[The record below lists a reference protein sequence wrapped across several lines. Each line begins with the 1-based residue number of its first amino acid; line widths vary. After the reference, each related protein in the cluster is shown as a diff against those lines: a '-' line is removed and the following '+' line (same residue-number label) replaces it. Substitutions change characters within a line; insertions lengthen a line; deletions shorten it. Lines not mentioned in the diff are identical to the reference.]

1 MLPRRGESAQA
12 RRSIIM
18 LYKKNCER
26 EGERNSPKKKNFCF
40 FLFFFTPIFHWIK
53 KTSRSVWTGPTNGE
67 PKHFQIIIKTKE
79 SFGHRDLCWRCFG
92 CCGSMVPSSGCSSS
106 VFSYSALFL
115 WYINYVVSVRG
126 LFSLPKVWLKRARS
140 AELTEILQTGQT
152 VAVARCWFRRSF
164 LFFIAGPSLNRQMKL
179 RHRRRKNKRKKK
191 KRIFWPA
198 SNHQLSGGHPSKTK
212 QKKFP
217 ADFYLVTASQ
227 PTASKKKKNW
237 ESKMKT

>member
-1 MLPRRGESAQA
+1 MAQWCPAPVVLLP
-12 RRSIIM
+12 
-18 LYKKNCER
+18 
-26 EGERNSPKKKNFCF
+26 F
-40 FLFFFTPIFHWIK
+40 FLIPHYFY
-53 KTSRSVWTGPTNGE
+53 G
-67 PKHFQIIIKTKE
+67 
-79 SFGHRDLCWRCFG
+79 
-92 CCGSMVPSSGCSSS
+92 
-106 VFSYSALFL
+106 
-115 WYINYVVSVRG
+115 INYVVSVRG